1 MLRPMFASVAQT
13 YDFANK
19 LLTFG
24 FDKQWREACAKEP
37 TRGRFVIDLCC
48 GTGDLSLCLYP
59 TLGSESLL
67 VGLDFSKEMMRKA
80 AEKKNK
86 IEQMEKNST
95 ATNGSSGKGKSNF
108 TLMIADAANL
118 PLKNECIDDIRI
130 SFSFRNLIY
139 KNPKAVTYLKEASR
153 VLKKTAKLT
162 CIETSQ
168 PKNHFVRGCFH
179 FYCLTIVPFIGGIIS
194 GRNAPYRYLGKSAAN
209 FPMPQ
214 DVLTMLKKAGF
225 EKAKFKPLFLGVVG
239 LYVAKK

>member
-1 MLRPMFASVAQT
+1 MLRPMFARVAQT
-13 YDFANK
+13 YDLANK

-24 FDKQWREACAKEP
+24 FDNQWRKACAKESAC
-37 TRGRFVIDLCC
+37 GHFVIDLCC

-59 TLGSESLL
+59 TLGSEALL

-86 IEQMEKNST
+86 IGQMEKNST

-153 VLKKTAKLT
+153 VLKKMGKFT
-162 CIETSQ
+162 CVETSQ
-168 PKNHFVRGCFH
+168 PRNHLVRGFFH
-179 FYCLTIVPFIGGIIS
+179 FYCLTIVPLIGGIIS
-194 GRNAPYRYLGKSAAN
+194 GNKAPYTYLGKSATN
-209 FPMPQ
+209 FPLPQ
-214 DVLTMLKKAGF
+214 DVLMMLKKAGF